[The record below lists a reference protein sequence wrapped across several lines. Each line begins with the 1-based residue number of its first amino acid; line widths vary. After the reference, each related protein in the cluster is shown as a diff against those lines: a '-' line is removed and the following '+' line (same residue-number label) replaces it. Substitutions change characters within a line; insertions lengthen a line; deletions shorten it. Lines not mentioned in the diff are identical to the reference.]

1 MSEDQTQKS
10 IEASRKVLN
19 LLKNELSL
27 SNQYSARKLNKAIDE
42 FVVAQND
49 CDEITFCLAR
59 AYDVIYSNKKNIF
72 ISSSLLYEPSDNSKK
87 RALFNINNNNLQEFK
102 PSDLY
107 ISSPNSAFKI
117 KI

>member
-1 MSEDQTQKS
+1 MSEDQTQKA

-19 LLKNELSL
+19 LLKSELSL

-42 FVVAQND
+42 FVTAQND
-49 CDEITFCLAR
+49 TDEIVFCLAR
-59 AYDVIYSNKKNIF
+59 AYDVIYRNKNSIF
-72 ISSSLLYEPSDNSKK
+72 ISNSFLFEPSEASKK
-87 RALFNINNNNLQEFK
+87 RALFNINSHNLQDFK